1 MGGIVSGPVGRHAR
15 VVVVAGRENIA
26 RDVVLLRLRDPDGR
40 ELPSWA
46 PGAHIDV
53 RIPGMLRQYSLC
65 GDSEDRG
72 CYEIAVLHE
81 SSGRGGSRF
90 VHQKVSVGTTLQVG
104 RPRNHFRLVEAPG
117 YTFVAGG
124 IGITPIRSMINRC
137 ERLGKPWTLF
147 YGGRRRDSMAF
158 FDEFAEYGSRSHLL
172 PQDVHGLLQ
181 LDAILADS
189 PPDFPVYCCGPET
202 LIRAI
207 ENAGQL
213 ADRDIHV
220 ERFAP
225 PVPKHQPADRP
236 LTVVCAESQQVV
248 RVAAQVTILDALIAS
263 GIDVNYDCRDGTCGT
278 CELEVLEGEPEHRDA
293 ILSLAERASTTLM
306 YPCVSRARTE
316 RLVLDV

>member
-1 MGGIVSGPVGRHAR
+1 MSGPARRHTLE
-15 VVVVAGRENIA
+15 VVVADRDDIA

-40 ELPSWA
+40 ELPPWG

-53 RIPGMLRQYSLC
+53 RISGMLRHYSLC
-65 GDSEDRG
+65 GDSENRES
-72 CYEIAVLHE
+72 YEIAVLHE

-90 VHQKVSVGTTLQVG
+90 VHQKVSVGTTLHIG
-104 RPRNHFRLVEAPG
+104 RPRNHFKLVDAPG
-117 YTFVAGG
+117 YSFVAGG
-124 IGITPIRSMINRC
+124 IGITPIRSMINQC
-137 ERLGKPWTLF
+137 ERLGKTWSLF

-158 FDEFAEYGSRSHLL
+158 FDEFAAYGSHALLL

-181 LDAILADS
+181 LDAILADT
-189 PPDFPVYCCGPET
+189 PPDFPVYCCGPEP

-207 ENAGQL
+207 EHAGHV
-213 ADRDIHV
+213 ADREIHV

-236 LTVVCAESQQVV
+236 LTVVCAESRQVV
-248 RVAAQVTILDALIAS
+248 SVAAQATILDALIAS
-263 GIDVNYDCRDGTCGT
+263 GVDVNYDCRDGTCGT

-306 YPCVSRARTE
+306 YPCVSRALTE